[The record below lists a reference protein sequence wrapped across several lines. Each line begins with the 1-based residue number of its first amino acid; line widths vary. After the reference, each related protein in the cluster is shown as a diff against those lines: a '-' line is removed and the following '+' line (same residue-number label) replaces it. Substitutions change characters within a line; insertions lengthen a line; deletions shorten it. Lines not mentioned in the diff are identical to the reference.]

1 MDSTLLAKIHM
12 VSVMIFLLI
21 YVVKTVLL
29 FTSRAKL
36 DSFTKVFKVPEM
48 IVSFLFL
55 VTGSWLFA
63 LLGGIKV
70 FHLIK
75 LAFVVLSI
83 PLAIIAFKKYNK
95 GLALVSLLLIIG
107 AYGLGEMSKN
117 KAFIPAKVVVAND
130 DGSQLVT
137 GTRTFAANCA
147 FCHGTDGKKHTVQQR
162 TLQNQ
167 HSMPVWFNKWLGK
180 EAKEKCLRMQ
190 ACLVRMKLLPSAPM
204 FKPYDRHNSSANKQG
219 NAEYHIL

>member
-1 MDSTLLAKIHM
+1 MCIRDR
-12 VSVMIFLLI
+12 I

-147 FCHGTDGKKHTVQQR
+147 FCHGTDGKKAYRAATDLTKSTLDAGLVQQMVREGSKGKMPSYASVLSPDEIVAVGAYVQTLRCLLYTSPSPRDR
-162 TLQNQ
+162 TR
-167 HSMPVWFNKWLGK
+167 SRMP
-180 EAKEKCLRMQ
+180 
-190 ACLVRMKLLPSAPM
+190 
-204 FKPYDRHNSSANKQG
+204 SSA
-219 NAEYHIL
+219 